1 MPSYVLYGHET
12 LSPSTQRGEDRGEG
26 GKKMKR
32 GNIQRSRALRRDQT
46 DAEKK
51 LWGIL
56 RNRQLV
62 GVKFR
67 RQFPVGKY
75 ILDFYSPE
83 HGLGIEADGGQ
94 HCENGV
100 KQKDEVRT
108 EELFRLGIKILRFSD
123 REILNNIE
131 GVCEIIQKSII
142 GGEINSPHLNPLPS
156 GERRGVVG

>member
-1 MPSYVLYGHET
+1 
-12 LSPSTQRGEDRGEG
+12 
-26 GKKMKR
+26 MKR
-32 GNIQRSRALRRDQT
+32 GNIQRSRALKRDQT

-108 EELFRLGIKILRFSD
+108 EELFRLGIKI
-123 REILNNIE
+123 IE